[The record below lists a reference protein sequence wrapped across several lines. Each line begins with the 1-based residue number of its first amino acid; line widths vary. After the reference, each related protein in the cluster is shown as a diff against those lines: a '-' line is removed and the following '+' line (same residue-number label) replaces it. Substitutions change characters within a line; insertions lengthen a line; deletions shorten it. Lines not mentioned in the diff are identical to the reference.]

1 MFDGSQVKK
10 LVALAEV
17 WCMAVRRHGGV
28 VSGLLFVFLVSWRR
42 MIVPLPSF
50 CSALCSPIAVAT
62 LSKRKSPLTGIEL
75 RIVLQLTL
83 KVSVVRR
90 PPARKV

>member
-42 MIVPLPSF
+42 MIVPFHPSV
-50 CSALCSPIAVAT
+50 P
-62 LSKRKSPLTGIEL
+62 PY
-75 RIVLQLTL
+75 
-83 KVSVVRR
+83 VVRLRSR
-90 PPARKV
+90 PFLSASLH